1 MGRTSV
7 FFLFSNSK
15 NPTKL
20 TQLMRTF
27 PAATCYCPF
36 QNQVKRVALLFF
48 ILFPA
53 ISITSTFCWGN
64 LFFKFLLSVHSVN
77 QNCLNF
83 LKFSLLRQFSLLD
96 VGGEFFSSFFCK
108 NLSFLEH
115 CVMGYLFGRSA
126 PIFKLFQGTCSEGAS
141 QVFTFFSYWLRLW
154 ASLAIMESYLGLGGH
169 R

>member
-7 FFLFSNSK
+7 FFSFFNSK

-48 ILFPA
+48 HFVSSYINHQYFLL
-53 ISITSTFCWGN
+53 GN

-83 LKFSLLRQFSLLD
+83 SKFSLLWQFSLLD
-96 VGGEFFSSFFCK
+96 VGGDSSSFFCK